1 MIGIIPAAGA
11 GERIQPLGCSKELL
25 PVGSRLVSG
34 VERPK
39 AVSEYL
45 VERMIAAGATQI
57 CMIISAEKTDIVKYY
72 AERDYAAEIFY
83 VVQQQPLGLCDA
95 LFRAEPFARQHD
107 QVLIGLPDTI
117 WFPENAYAP
126 ALAPNGAECN
136 LVLFPV
142 ANPSVFDAV
151 ICDDLGYVQEV
162 QVKKPNRWLTLDLG
176 SRDGARRS
184 VPSFASAVGIAA
196 SNGQLSGRAAERF
209 HRRRQSG
216 TGQVYGRELYGRG
229 NAGRLSQRP
238 GFSAGKRSS
247 AARRLAA
254 EHEQRIEKLGAGF
267 QNVANIA
274 VNFGAIPA
282 GLIDQIRPLLG
293 IFIQVGLGQQVRGLH
308 DGLNGIAEIVRER
321 S

>member
-25 PVGSRLVSG
+25 PVGSRMVAG

-45 VERMIAAGATQI
+45 VERMIAAGASQI
-57 CMIISAEKTDIVKYY
+57 CMVISAEKTDIVKYY

-126 ALAPNGAECN
+126 ALAPSGAECN

-142 ANPSVFDAV
+142 GDPSVFDAV

-162 QVKKPNRWLTLDLG
+162 QVKKPN
-176 SRDGARRS
+176 
-184 VPSFASAVGIAA
+184 AA
-196 SNGQLSGRAAERF
+196 S
-209 HRRRQSG
+209 
-216 TGQVYGRELYGRG
+216 
-229 NAGRLSQRP
+229 
-238 GFSAGKRSS
+238 
-247 AARRLAA
+247 
-254 EHEQRIEKLGAGF
+254 
-267 QNVANIA
+267 
-274 VNFGAIPA
+274 
-282 GLIDQIRPLLG
+282 
-293 IFIQVGLGQQVRGLH
+293 
-308 DGLNGIAEIVRER
+308 
-321 S
+321 